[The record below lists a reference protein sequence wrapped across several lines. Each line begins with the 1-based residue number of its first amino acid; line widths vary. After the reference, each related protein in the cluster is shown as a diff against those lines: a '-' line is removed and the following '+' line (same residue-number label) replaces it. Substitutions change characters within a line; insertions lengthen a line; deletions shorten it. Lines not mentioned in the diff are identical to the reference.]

1 MQLDAIILARKNSK
15 RLKNK
20 NFKLLNRKELI
31 DYTIESAI
39 KSKKISQIYCFSDK
53 DLSYKKKKYKRKVNF
68 IKRPFKISKDNTTT
82 EETIRFLLKILNK
95 KKKFSKN
102 FILLQASSPL
112 RTSSIIDKSIE
123 IFFKKKNK
131 SFASFREITKNTYIK
146 VRNKFILQKKFF
158 FQRDGSIFIF
168 NSKEFLKTNKII
180 SESSGGIILKK
191 ELSIDIDT
199 IKDFHE
205 VQKKLK
211 NKKKKK

>member
-1 MQLDAIILARKNSK
+1 M
-15 RLKNK
+15 
-20 NFKLLNRKELI
+20 
-31 DYTIESAI
+31 
-39 KSKKISQIYCFSDK
+39 
-53 DLSYKKKKYKRKVNF
+53 
-68 IKRPFKISKDNTTT
+68 
-82 EETIRFLLKILNK
+82 
-95 KKKFSKN
+95 
-102 FILLQASSPL
+102 QASSPL

-131 SFASFREITKNTYIK
+131 SFASFREITKSTYIK

-180 SESSGGIILKK
+180 SDSSGGIILKK

-211 NKKKKK
+211 NEKKKK